1 MNCKKEKFSMKEN
14 FILDMK
20 KVKIPVNS
28 TLDKY
33 AKENRKNMTDEEKKG
48 LVSDFKRTRA

>member
-1 MNCKKEKFSMKEN
+1 MKEN